1 MRTATD
7 RRDLTRNRGF
17 TLPEVLTTLG
27 VLGVSLSLAVPG
39 LDSIT
44 RSNLRATGINE
55 LVATLH
61 VARSEAITRNTRIA
75 ICPSADGQHCGDVDW
90 DAGWIRFADP
100 NGDFRLSPGKPFSG
114 PRRPSPDWPFARQP
128 LTGDSASRPQAGR
141 WSPTATSTAVT
152 SRSAP
157 APAGRIRSCSTSGRA
172 VPPSSPAARPM
183 AGNSTVPASRNS
195 GADQAK

>member
-1 MRTATD
+1 MRIATD
-7 RRDLTRNRGF
+7 RRDLARQRGF
-17 TLPEVLTTLG
+17 TLPEVLATLG

-100 NGDFRLSPGKPFSG
+100 NGDFRLGPEEVVLGASPSVPGLAVRSAAFNRGLGFAPSG
-114 PRRPSPDWPFARQP
+114 RPLVPDSDQHSGDFTICASSGGADPRLLHVGPSGAPI
-128 LTGDSASRPQAGR
+128 LASRQADGRELDCSREPQLRG
-141 WSPTATSTAVT
+141 
-152 SRSAP
+152 
-157 APAGRIRSCSTSGRA
+157 
-172 VPPSSPAARPM
+172 
-183 AGNSTVPASRNS
+183 
-195 GADQAK
+195 